1 MASGLA
7 VNLATDLSNVARLPA
22 AERALLLRACVL
34 LPAVAVGLR
43 LLPLKTL
50 LRLLD
55 RPRRPHA
62 TISPERAAALVEAA
76 AARQPL
82 RPTCLVNALALHTL
96 LRHLGIDADL
106 VIGATPA
113 TGGVEAHAW
122 VEHRGSP
129 LPGAGQPETYSPLL
143 RWSGARGALVPSR
156 PATIK
161 EPV

>member
-1 MASGLA
+1 MASGSA
-7 VNLATDLSNVARLPA
+7 VDLVADLTKVARLPA

-34 LPAVAVGLR
+34 FPAVAVGLR

-55 RPRRPHA
+55 RPRQPHA
-62 TISPERAAALVEAA
+62 TIPPERAAALVEAA
-76 AARQPL
+76 AGRLPL
-82 RPTCLVNALALHTL
+82 RPTCLVKALALHTL

-106 VIGATPA
+106 VVGATPA

-122 VEHRGSP
+122 VEHRGAP
-129 LPGAGQPETYSPLL
+129 LPGAGQPKTYPPLL
-143 RWSGARGALVPSR
+143 RWSGAGGPLVPSR